1 MAQRELEHLSEAEC
15 LALLASTTVGRLV
28 YVDDV
33 GPTAVPVNYAVAGR
47 DVIIRVEGGAKQ
59 HAMAQPVL
67 TFEVDQIDEVTR
79 SGWSIVLRGTG
90 REVDMESVASLLRQM
105 EGRFPTPWAFGVHNV
120 WLRITPATV
129 TGRRLAAERAA
140 SVF

>member
-15 LALLASTTVGRLV
+15 LALLASATVGRLV
-28 YVDDV
+28 YLDDV

-67 TFEVDQIDEVTR
+67 TFEVDQIDEAMR
-79 SGWSIVLRGTG
+79 SGWSIVVRGNG
-90 REVDMESVASLLRQM
+90 SEVDMESVASLLRQM
-105 EGRFPTPWAFGVHNV
+105 DGRFPTPWAFGVHNV
-120 WLRITPATV
+120 WLRITPVTV
-129 TGRRLAAERAA
+129 TGRRLAGERAA

>member
-33 GPTAVPVNYAVAGR
+33 GPTAVPVNYAVAGL

-90 REVDMESVASLLRQM
+90 REGDMESVASLLRQM